1 MFTFCD
7 VLHETKQ
14 KNINKLVRVRNTD
27 WKSSLSQGKK
37 ILFISLVHWASNIQ
51 SLVVQKLNSLVRK
64 QYYYQ
69 SE

>member
-51 SLVVQKLNSLVRK
+51 SLVVQKLN
-64 QYYYQ
+64 
-69 SE
+69 